1 LFPRSRLLFLQL
13 NQPGLAQSTL
23 TLLSKTAE
31 TYSLIHNWPELPDFW
46 SFILASTRANLSN
59 LTACTLRQVEL

>member
-23 TLLSKTAE
+23 TLLSKAAE
-31 TYSLIHNWPELPDFW
+31 TYSLIHNWPELPDF
-46 SFILASTRANLSN
+46 
-59 LTACTLRQVEL
+59 